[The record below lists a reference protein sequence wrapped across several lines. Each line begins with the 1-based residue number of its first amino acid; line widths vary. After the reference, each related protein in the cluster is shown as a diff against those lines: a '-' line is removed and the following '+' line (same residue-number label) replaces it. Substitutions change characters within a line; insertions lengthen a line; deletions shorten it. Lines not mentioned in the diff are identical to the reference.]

1 MPAEI
6 KHTIESQVLSVLRT
20 SEVMTQLA
28 ASGVAGP
35 KGAVELKVMLD
46 AELKKW
52 PPLIAKL
59 GIKAE

>member
-1 MPAEI
+1 
-6 KHTIESQVLSVLRT
+6 
-20 SEVMTQLA
+20 MTQLA

-35 KGAVELKVMLD
+35 NGATEFKILLD
-46 AELKKW
+46 AELRKW

>member
-1 MPAEI
+1 M
-6 KHTIESQVLSVLRT
+6 SVLRT
-20 SEVMTQLA
+20 PEVMTQLA

-35 KGAVELKVMLD
+35 KGATEFKTLLD

-52 PPLIAKL
+52 PPLIARL